1 MSPFNKAAWQGERP
15 LIQPAEPAPFAVGDL
30 VACTEPVDDK
40 GDPTVRGVIVDVE
53 PSTEGE
59 ALVRIARE
67 IPRTT
72 VGGFREVR
80 LDFVLMAVDAMLLDR
95 RLHVPST
102 PFNRRKSNAA
112 AARIALAVGA
122 RKARG
127 GDWSDDDRALLGS
140 ALVLASL
147 SRDTEVSE

>member
-1 MSPFNKAAWQGERP
+1 MSPFNKAAWDGTAR
-15 LIQPAEPAPFAVGDL
+15 LVEPPEPTPFGVGDL
-30 VACTEPVDDK
+30 VACIEPVDDK
-40 GDPTVRGVIVDVE
+40 GDPVVRGVIVDVE
-53 PSTEGE
+53 PSADGE

-102 PFNRRKSNAA
+102 PFNRRRSNAA

-127 GDWSDDDRALLGS
+127 GDWNDDDRALLGS

-147 SRDTEVSE
+147 SREVSE